1 MDSKREDQL
10 NLSMIFA
17 MGSNRV
23 IGRNGRMPWNLPGEM
38 AYFRRTTWGHPVLMG
53 RKNVRV
59 DRQAAG
65 RPHQHHLLEKYRL
78 CAHSCSV
85 IHSVEQFFLEEY
97 RGSEQEIFVIGG
109 EQIYRLFL
117 PYANRLFMTLIHH
130 EFEGDAYFPEVDEQE
145 WEVVSERKAEDE
157 GDSPY
162 DYSFLIWEKKDRHT
176 LVTTLSA

>member
-1 MDSKREDQL
+1 M
-10 NLSMIFA
+10 
-17 MGSNRV
+17 
-23 IGRNGRMPWNLPGEM
+23 
-38 AYFRRTTWGHPVLMG
+38 
-53 RKNVRV
+53 
-59 DRQAAG
+59 
-65 RPHQHHLLEKYRL
+65 
-78 CAHSCSV
+78 

-162 DYSFLIWEKKDRHT
+162 DYSFLIWEKR
-176 LVTTLSA
+176 